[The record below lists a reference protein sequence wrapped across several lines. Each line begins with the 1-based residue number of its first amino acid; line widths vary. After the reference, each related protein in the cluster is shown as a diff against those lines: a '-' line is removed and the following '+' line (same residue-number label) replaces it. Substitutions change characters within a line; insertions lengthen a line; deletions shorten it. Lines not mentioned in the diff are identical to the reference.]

1 MKSEVTTPH
10 QTEWGAVRSGFRKLF
25 GNRHFMC
32 LWAAQ
37 IFSQFADRAVFV
49 LFVAVLTNQ
58 KAHLSADQAI
68 GAAEMTS
75 WLYVA
80 FTIPAIALGPLAGVY
95 VDRLSNKLVLILS
108 NLARAFFVSLLTL
121 PVVAH
126 SPKACLSLAFL
137 VSIGSQFFGPAE
149 TSSIPRLVRK
159 EDLFHANSLFF
170 TTMMIALG
178 FGFAIGEP
186 IISATGVA
194 QAPIFIALA
203 FGLAALLLIELPS
216 NKPLNGDHDAWW
228 EELRCGLAY
237 IVDSPPVFRAILKI
251 TLLFSTIITLNI
263 IAVGLA
269 EQVMHIQPFQFGYIV
284 AAAGLGMG
292 IGNIWVAKI
301 GPRVSTN
308 LLVYRGFAGLGL
320 FMILLGT
327 LGFVQ
332 QFVFPFLGL
341 NGVYFRGWLMLVP
354 LTLAACIGIA
364 CAFVAVPTQ
373 AALQSAVPE
382 ELRGKVFG
390 AQNTAM
396 AAASTIPVILA
407 GLSSDNL
414 PGGVSST
421 LFLLGIPTLIG
432 AIYHLSRIS
441 RNRRENKGND
451 Q

>member
-1 MKSEVTTPH
+1 LKSEVTTP
-10 QTEWGAVRSGFRKLF
+10 QQGEWVARSGFRKLF
-25 GNRHFMC
+25 ANRHFMC
-32 LWAAQ
+32 LWLAQ
-37 IFSQFADRAVFV
+37 ICSQLADRAVFV
-49 LFVAVLTNQ
+49 LFVAVLTSQ
-58 KAHLSADQAI
+58 RAI
-68 GAAEMTS
+68 LDPQQSVGAAEITS

-80 FTIPAIALGPLAGVY
+80 FTIPAIALGPVAGVY
-95 VDRLSNKLVLILS
+95 VDRCSNKMVLIVS
-108 NLARAFFVSLLTL
+108 NLARAFFVSLVTL
-121 PVVAH
+121 PWIAH
-126 SPKACLSLAFL
+126 SPKACLTLAFL

-149 TSSIPRLVRK
+149 TASIPRLVSK
-159 EDLFHANSLFF
+159 EGLFHANSLFF

-186 IISATGVA
+186 IISRTGTA
-194 QAPIFIALA
+194 QAPLAIALGFA
-203 FGLAALLLIELPS
+203 VAALLLFELPD
-216 NKPLNGDHDAWW
+216 NKPANQDHEAWW

-292 IGNIWVAKI
+292 VGNFWVAKS
-301 GPRVSTN
+301 GQQVPTG

-327 LGFVQ
+327 LGFIQ
-332 QFVFPFLGL
+332 QFIFPAIGLG
-341 NGVYFRGWLMLVP
+341 GVYFRGWLIFVP
-354 LTLAACIGIA
+354 LTLSTCIGIS

-396 AAASTIPVILA
+396 SAASTVPVVLA

-414 PGGVSST
+414 PGGVSTT
-421 LFLLGIPTLIG
+421 LFLLGLPTFGG
-432 AIYHLSRIS
+432 ALYHLSRIS
-441 RNRRENKGND
+441 RNRTENKGID
-451 Q
+451 H

>member
-1 MKSEVTTPH
+1 MKSDLTTSQH
-10 QTEWGAVRSGFRKLF
+10 SESGARSGFRQLF
-25 GNRHFMC
+25 HNRHFMC
-32 LWAAQ
+32 LWIAQ
-37 IFSQFADRAVFV
+37 IFSQFADRVVFV
-49 LFVAVLTNQ
+49 LFVAVLTSQRAVLDPQQN
-58 KAHLSADQAI
+58 I
-68 GAAEMTS
+68 GAAEITS

-95 VDRLSNKLVLILS
+95 VDRCSNKIVLILS
-108 NLARAFFVSLLTL
+108 NLARAFFVSLVSL
-121 PVVAH
+121 PWISH
-126 SPKACLSLAFL
+126 SPKACLALAFL

-149 TSSIPRLVRK
+149 TSSIPRLVKK

-178 FGFAIGEP
+178 FGFAVGEP
-186 IISATGVA
+186 VISRTGAA
-194 QAPIFIALA
+194 QAPVAIAA
-203 FGLAALLLIELPS
+203 VFTFAAVLLLGLPG
-216 NKPLNGDHDAWW
+216 NKPVNEQHDPWW

-251 TLLFSTIITLNI
+251 TFLFSTIITLNI

-292 IGNIWVAKI
+292 IGNIWVAKT
-301 GPRVSTN
+301 GHSVPGN
-308 LLVYRGFAGLGL
+308 LLAYRGFAGLGL
-320 FMILLGT
+320 FMILLGL

-332 QFVFPFLGL
+332 QFIFPLVGL
-341 NGVYFRGWLMLVP
+341 SGVYFCGWLMLVP
-354 LTLAACIGIA
+354 LTLSALTGIS

-396 AAASTIPVILA
+396 STASTIPVVLA
-407 GLSSDNL
+407 GMSSDNL

-421 LFLLGIPTLIG
+421 LLLLGVPTLLG

-441 RNRRENKGND
+441 RSRGKNGTND
-451 Q
+451 E